1 MTLTLS
7 VKFPQIGIGIASA
20 FDKKFGAEGTAGI
33 KTCDPSL
40 MLGVQRATTTVD
52 GVINHEVTQ
61 RGRVSELFEIFK
73 ERVHRWYF
81 SVTVS
86 LYGSAAG
93 ERKPADEADVKHMQ
107 QDECQYIVGV
117 LLWLARKSNALL
129 FGPSTNYAGA
139 SRVILYHAHYLYA
152 LQSALPS
159 ALRP

>member
-40 MLGVQRATTTVD
+40 MLGVQRATTTTVD
-52 GVINHEVTQ
+52 GVIYSSYIYHEVTQ
-61 RGRVSELFEIFK
+61 RGRVSELFEICK

-81 SVTVS
+81 SVTAS

-93 ERKPADEADVKHMQ
+93 EGKPADEADDCETRAAGRMPVHRWRATMAGQKVKSF
-107 QDECQYIVGV
+107 IV
-117 LLWLARKSNALL
+117 WSQ
-129 FGPSTNYAGA
+129 
-139 SRVILYHAHYLYA
+139 H
-152 LQSALPS
+152 
-159 ALRP
+159 